1 MRTRAR
7 RVFPLVPR
15 RRLVGVP
22 FGEQPTPRRGH
33 GSDIA
38 GSRPYEHGD
47 PVSTIDWP
55 ASARLSAAQGMD
67 QFLVHTRFRDESPRA
82 VVVSDRRPAMA
93 LYAPPLPWLSKRD
106 ALAAAVRVIADSTIA
121 ARAELGYLD
130 LGAGLPYWLPP
141 GSRGKL
147 GLLERRRSDVDA
159 FDAPEDNVGRA
170 LEFLARRRR
179 DLPPGTFVFVLS
191 DFVVRPSRATLARA
205 IAARWDLVPVV
216 IQDPTWE
223 QSFGDVGGVVVSVF
237 DPARADVFAV
247 RMTRREARERRDAN
261 EERLRDLLA
270 LFARL
275 GLDPVVLGTSE
286 PPKILAAFLAWAE
299 RRRLARRARR

>member
-33 GSDIA
+33 GSDVA
-38 GSRPYEHGD
+38 GSRPYERGD

-55 ASARLSAAQGMD
+55 ASARLSAAQGID
-67 QFLVHTRFRDESPRA
+67 QFLVHTRFRDESARA
-82 VVVSDRRPAMA
+82 VVVADRRPAMT
-93 LYAPPLPWLSKRD
+93 LYAPPLPWLAKRD
-106 ALAAAVRVIADSTIA
+106 ALAAAVRMIADSALAT
-121 ARAELGYLD
+121 RAELGYLD
-130 LGAGLPYWLPP
+130 LGSGQPHWLPP

-147 GLLERRRSDVDA
+147 GLIERRRSDLDA
-159 FDAPEDNVGRA
+159 FDAPEDNVDRA

-191 DFVVRPSRATLARA
+191 DFIVRPSRATLARA
-205 IAARWDLVPVV
+205 LAARWDLVPVV

-223 QSFGDVGGVVVSVF
+223 QSFADVSGVVVPIL
-237 DPARADVFAV
+237 DTAAADVLAV
-247 RMTRREARERRDAN
+247 RMTRREARRRREAN

-286 PPKILAAFLAWAE
+286 PDKILAAFLTWAE
-299 RRRLARRARR
+299 RRRLALMARR